1 MGAVEVFCFVEQNFN
16 IVYHAMLLISLL
28 ADEMSFFSPPPED
41 LMEFHCQQT
50 HGIRWSY
57 LSFAKIRSSAF
68 LEGVIIGERIKC

>member
-1 MGAVEVFCFVEQNFN
+1 
-16 IVYHAMLLISLL
+16 MLLISLL
-28 ADEMSFFSPPPED
+28 ADKMSFFSFPPEG
-41 LMEFHCQQT
+41 LVELHGQQT